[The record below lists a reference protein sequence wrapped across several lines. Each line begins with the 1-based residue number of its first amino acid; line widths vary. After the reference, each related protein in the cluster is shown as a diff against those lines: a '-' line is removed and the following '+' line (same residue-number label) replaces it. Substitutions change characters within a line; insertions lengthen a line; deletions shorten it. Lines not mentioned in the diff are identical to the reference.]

1 MRRRNV
7 SIPELFTCNDV
18 ELTKRDCA
26 EPANLL
32 IAVPPAKTRR
42 VKAVQLDRDQLVDR
56 FFELRPMVSRRFET
70 LHDKLPEGLRTVTLH
85 QFGVLMRL
93 RHGEMTIREL
103 ARDAGVTESAGTAVA
118 DRLVRQGLADRRH
131 DEADRRVVRLSL
143 SELGHSML
151 EEFRNAACRQNAATL
166 SILTDVQL
174 HALIDVFE
182 TLADTSPKSDPRVIG
197 GEAGAGTAPPH
208 VHSPSADGAS
218 ASSLQ
223 RSS

>member
-1 MRRRNV
+1 
-7 SIPELFTCNDV
+7 
-18 ELTKRDCA
+18 
-26 EPANLL
+26 
-32 IAVPPAKTRR
+32 
-42 VKAVQLDRDQLVDR
+42 
-56 FFELRPMVSRRFET
+56 
-70 LHDKLPEGLRTVTLH
+70 
-85 QFGVLMRL
+85 
-93 RHGEMTIREL
+93 
-103 ARDAGVTESAGTAVA
+103 
-118 DRLVRQGLADRRH
+118 
-131 DEADRRVVRLSL
+131 VRLSL